1 MFVLEIK
8 RLSEYEIKVI
18 LNEKDMRIMNI
29 SFEDFEKNNKR
40 SKDFLSELMFILKET
55 GLIKIS
61 EGNIEVNV
69 ALTSEETINIYF
81 ILPKNDNHHT
91 TELAIISY
99 DPNELISKATEIH
112 RHSRVLC
119 RTRFRF
125 EKTRLLKNTA
135 KKYSEKIIKSSLYQ
149 LPSGHALIF
158 TIGYARSTVAKKDLL
173 KTCATDNVIINKIKE
188 YSPLLSSTPFEKL
201 NYFS

>member
-61 EGNIEVNV
+61 EGNIEVDV

-91 TELAIISY
+91 TELA
-99 DPNELISKATEIH
+99 EIH
-112 RHSRVLC
+112 
-119 RTRFRF
+119 
-125 EKTRLLKNTA
+125 

-158 TIGYARSTVAKKDLL
+158 TIGYARSTVAKKALL

>member
-18 LNEKDMRIMNI
+18 LNEKDMRIVNI

-61 EGNIEVNV
+61 EGNIEVDV

-112 RHSRVLC
+112 
-119 RTRFRF
+119 
-125 EKTRLLKNTA
+125 
-135 KKYSEKIIKSSLYQ
+135 KKYYEKIIKSSLYQ

-158 TIGYARSTVAKKDLL
+158 TIGYARSTVAKKALL
-173 KTCATDNVIINKIKE
+173 KTCDTDNVIINKIKE

>member
-29 SFEDFEKNNKR
+29 SLKILRKATKEAKI
-40 SKDFLSELMFILKET
+40 FLHELMFILKET

-61 EGNIEVNV
+61 EGNIEVDV

-99 DPNELISKATEIH
+99 DPNEL
-112 RHSRVLC
+112 
-119 RTRFRF
+119 
-125 EKTRLLKNTA
+125 N
-135 KKYSEKIIKSSLYQ
+135 IKSY
-149 LPSGHALIF
+149 
-158 TIGYARSTVAKKDLL
+158 
-173 KTCATDNVIINKIKE
+173 
-188 YSPLLSSTPFEKL
+188 
-201 NYFS
+201 

>member
-40 SKDFLSELMFILKET
+40 SKDFLSELMFIL
-55 GLIKIS
+55 
-61 EGNIEVNV
+61 
-69 ALTSEETINIYF
+69 NIYF

-112 RHSRVLC
+112 
-119 RTRFRF
+119 
-125 EKTRLLKNTA
+125 

>member
-40 SKDFLSELMFILKET
+40 SKDFLSELMFILKEA

-99 DPNELISKATEIH
+99 DPNELISKAAEIQKIL
-112 RHSRVLC
+112 R
-119 RTRFRF
+119 
-125 EKTRLLKNTA
+125 KDY
-135 KKYSEKIIKSSLYQ
+135 KKQSVSAS
-149 LPSGHALIF
+149 
-158 TIGYARSTVAKKDLL
+158 
-173 KTCATDNVIINKIKE
+173 
-188 YSPLLSSTPFEKL
+188 
-201 NYFS
+201 

>member
-18 LNEKDMRIMNI
+18 LNEKDMQIMNI

-40 SKDFLSELMFILKET
+40 SKDFLLKET

-61 EGNIEVNV
+61 EGNIEVDV

-112 RHSRVLC
+112 
-119 RTRFRF
+119 
-125 EKTRLLKNTA
+125 

-158 TIGYARSTVAKKDLL
+158 TIGYARSTVAKKALL

-188 YSPLLSSTPFEKL
+188 YSPLLRSTPFEKL

>member
-1 MFVLEIK
+1 MKNIIDIHGQYDNQTLMDTEFHTKYLDKFIGT
-8 RLSEYEIKVI
+8 
-18 LNEKDMRIMNI
+18 RI
-29 SFEDFEKNNKR
+29 
-40 SKDFLSELMFILKET
+40 
-55 GLIKIS
+55 
-61 EGNIEVNV
+61 
-69 ALTSEETINIYF
+69 A
-81 ILPKNDNHHT
+81 
-91 TELAIISY
+91 
-99 DPNELISKATEIH
+99 EIH
-112 RHSRVLC
+112 
-119 RTRFRF
+119 
-125 EKTRLLKNTA
+125 

>member
-8 RLSEYEIKVI
+8 RLSEYEIKII
-18 LNEKDMRIMNI
+18 LNEKDMQIMNI

-61 EGNIEVNV
+61 EGNIEVDV

-91 TELAIISY
+91 TELAIITKWTNPPLFS
-99 DPNELISKATEIH
+99 LLFIFRIS
-112 RHSRVLC
+112 
-119 RTRFRF
+119 
-125 EKTRLLKNTA
+125 
-135 KKYSEKIIKSSLYQ
+135 
-149 LPSGHALIF
+149 HAIDCN
-158 TIGYARSTVAKKDLL
+158 S
-173 KTCATDNVIINKIKE
+173 NQ
-188 YSPLLSSTPFEKL
+188 
-201 NYFS
+201 

>member
-8 RLSEYEIKVI
+8 RLSEHEIKVI

-29 SFEDFEKNNKR
+29 SFEDFEKKPR
-40 SKDFLSELMFILKET
+40 SEDFLSELMFILRET

-61 EGNIEVNV
+61 EGNIEVDV

-99 DPNELISKATEIH
+99 DPNELISKATEIY
-112 RHSRVLC
+112 
-119 RTRFRF
+119 
-125 EKTRLLKNTA
+125 

-158 TIGYARSTVAKKDLL
+158 TIGYARSTVAKKALL
-173 KTCATDNVIINKIKE
+173 KNCATDNVIINKIKE

>member
-1 MFVLEIK
+1 MLAIVTLVF
-8 RLSEYEIKVI
+8 
-18 LNEKDMRIMNI
+18 D
-29 SFEDFEKNNKR
+29 
-40 SKDFLSELMFILKET
+40 
-55 GLIKIS
+55 
-61 EGNIEVNV
+61 IESCHP
-69 ALTSEETINIYF
+69 L
-81 ILPKNDNHHT
+81 LPKNDNHHT

-112 RHSRVLC
+112 Q
-119 RTRFRF
+119 
-125 EKTRLLKNTA
+125 
-135 KKYSEKIIKSSLYQ
+135 KYSEKIIKSSLYQ

-158 TIGYARSTVAKKDLL
+158 TIGYARSTVAKKALL

>member
-1 MFVLEIK
+1 MEIK

-61 EGNIEVNV
+61 EGNIEVDV

-99 DPNELISKATEIH
+99 DPNELMSKAT
-112 RHSRVLC
+112 
-119 RTRFRF
+119 
-125 EKTRLLKNTA
+125 
-135 KKYSEKIIKSSLYQ
+135 EKIIKSSLYQ

-158 TIGYARSTVAKKDLL
+158 TIGYARSTVAKKALL
-173 KTCATDNVIINKIKE
+173 KTCDTDNVIINKIKE

>member
-18 LNEKDMRIMNI
+18 LNEKDMQIMNI

-61 EGNIEVNV
+61 EGDV

-112 RHSRVLC
+112 
-119 RTRFRF
+119 
-125 EKTRLLKNTA
+125 

-158 TIGYARSTVAKKDLL
+158 TIGYARSTVAKKALL

>member
-61 EGNIEVNV
+61 EGNIEVDV

-81 ILPKNDNHHT
+81 ILPKNDSHHT

-99 DPNELISKATEIH
+99 DPNELISKATEIY
-112 RHSRVLC
+112 
-119 RTRFRF
+119 
-125 EKTRLLKNTA
+125 
-135 KKYSEKIIKSSLYQ
+135 KKHSEKIIKSSLYQ
-149 LPSGHALIF
+149 LPSSYALIF
-158 TIGYARSTVAKKDLL
+158 TIGYALSIVAKKSLL

>member
-29 SFEDFEKNNKR
+29 SFEDFEKSNKR
-40 SKDFLSELMFILKET
+40 SKDFLSELMFI
-55 GLIKIS
+55 KIS
-61 EGNIEVNV
+61 DGNIEVNV

-99 DPNELISKATEIH
+99 EPNDLISKATEIH
-112 RHSRVLC
+112 
-119 RTRFRF
+119 
-125 EKTRLLKNTA
+125 

-149 LPSGHALIF
+149 LPGGHALIF
-158 TIGYARSTVAKKDLL
+158 TIGYARSTVAKKALL

>member
-1 MFVLEIK
+1 MEIK

-18 LNEKDMRIMNI
+18 LNEKDMQIMNI

-40 SKDFLSELMFILKET
+40 SKDFLSELMFKLKET

-61 EGNIEVNV
+61 
-69 ALTSEETINIYF
+69 
-81 ILPKNDNHHT
+81 
-91 TELAIISY
+91 
-99 DPNELISKATEIH
+99 KATEIH
-112 RHSRVLC
+112 
-119 RTRFRF
+119 
-125 EKTRLLKNTA
+125 

-158 TIGYARSTVAKKDLL
+158 TIGYARSTVAKKALL